1 MSDFSELEQFKNYQF
16 IDPGEMGDADLEL
29 ILRETSPYI
38 PEKGFVPAYNFSMV
52 HTTSK
57 EIMGNIDLRVG
68 LTEKLKEYGG
78 HIGYEVFEPYRG
90 HRYAARSCSLLF
102 PFLRKLG
109 INPVVITCDPNNLPS
124 KKTIESLGA
133 VLIETKQVEVE
144 PGVFR
149 LTSVYHIYI

>member
-1 MSDFSELEQFKNYQF
+1 MSDFSELDQFKNYQF
-16 IDPGEMGDADLEL
+16 IKPGEMRDADLEL

-52 HTTSK
+52 NITSK

-68 LTEKLKEYGG
+68 LTEKLKVYGG
-78 HIGYEVFEPYRG
+78 HIGYEVYEPYRG
-90 HRYAARSCSLLF
+90 HRYAGRSCRLLF

-109 INPVVITCDPNNLPS
+109 INPVVITCDPGNLPS

-133 VLIETKQVEVE
+133 VLLATNQVEVE
-144 PGVFR
+144 PKVFR

>member
-1 MSDFSELEQFKNYQF
+1 MSDFSELDQFKNYQF
-16 IDPGEMGDADLEL
+16 IKPGEMRDTDLEL

-52 HTTSK
+52 NITSK

-68 LTEKLKEYGG
+68 LTEKLKVYGG
-78 HIGYEVFEPYRG
+78 HIGYEVYEPYRG
-90 HRYAARSCSLLF
+90 HRYAGRSCRLLF
-102 PFLRKLG
+102 PFLRELE
-109 INPVVITCDPNNLPS
+109 INPVVITCDPGNLPS

-133 VLIETKQVEVE
+133 VLIATNQVQVE